1 MKGNDNETLMRL
13 VQKLMCKWGNE
24 HGKANV
30 QALSLERSTVGEQ
43 QYVNLFIAK
52 DKATWRGVVRRAA

>member
-1 MKGNDNETLMRL
+1 MRL

-30 QALSLERSTVGEQ
+30 QALSLERSTAGEQ
-43 QYVNLFIAK
+43 QQSVNLFIAK
-52 DKATWRGVVRRAA
+52 DKAIWRGVVRRAR

>member
-13 VQKLMCKWGNE
+13 VQKLMCKWGIK

>member
-1 MKGNDNETLMRL
+1 
-13 VQKLMCKWGNE
+13 MCKWGNE

-43 QYVNLFIAK
+43 QSVNLFIAK
-52 DKATWRGVVRRAA
+52 DKATWGGVVRRAR